1 MKALIIKDLAITRNQ
16 TKLIL
21 LLAIICVFM
30 AFVNETAFTIG
41 YMGLLLALLALGTI
55 SYDDYDHGYSFLFS
69 LPITK
74 ATYVTEKYLFCLVS
88 SFVGVLIGVIATSVA
103 NLING
108 TGLDISGTLSDGII
122 MILLSLIMVSIMI
135 PLRIKYGTENGKIV
149 SGIILGAL
157 FAGIL
162 LFRDRLLVLLIRVDK
177 ISEGLTPTIL
187 ILLFALITIIAISI
201 SFFISIKVINNKE
214 F

>member
-74 ATYVTEKYLFCLVS
+74 ATYVIEKYLFCLAS

>member
-41 YMGLLLALLALGTI
+41 YMGLLLTLLAFGTI

-74 ATYVTEKYLFCLVS
+74 ATYVTEKYLFCLAS

-122 MILLSLIMVSIMI
+122 MIMLSLIMVSIMI
-135 PLRIKYGTENGKIV
+135 PLRIKYGTENGKII

-187 ILLFALITIIAISI
+187 ILLFALITVIAISI

>member
-74 ATYVTEKYLFCLVS
+74 TTYVIEKYLFCLAS

-122 MILLSLIMVSIMI
+122 MILLSMIMVSIMI

-162 LFRDRLLVLLIRVDK
+162 LFRDRLLLLLIRVDK